1 MSSIQSDINIWRS
14 HELQAELIHGRFV
27 DYAYDV
33 HTHETACFALLTE
46 GSIRIKMRGTEFVAR
61 KGDLYAIDAD
71 EPHAGWAT
79 DEKGWRLRTLYVDVA
94 HLRQLVRGER
104 GANLPAL
111 AGPIIN
117 APEVIAHLPALH
129 QCSEVEGSRLSR
141 DRAYLSFAD
150 KLLERHVKHS
160 YHIEKDGNELGAVR
174 MARDFLDAHLQD
186 NVSLVTIAQ
195 QTGLPQYKLFRAFE
209 RTYGMTPHA
218 YQRQARVRF
227 AMRLLRQGVTLVDA
241 GALSGFSD
249 QAHFTRWFKRF
260 MGVTPGLY
268 QRAFH
273 PLE

>member
-1 MSSIQSDINIWRS
+1 
-14 HELQAELIHGRFV
+14 
-27 DYAYDV
+27 
-33 HTHETACFALLTE
+33 
-46 GSIRIKMRGTEFVAR
+46 
-61 KGDLYAIDAD
+61 
-71 EPHAGWAT
+71 
-79 DEKGWRLRTLYVDVA
+79 
-94 HLRQLVRGER
+94 
-104 GANLPAL
+104 
-111 AGPIIN
+111 
-117 APEVIAHLPALH
+117 
-129 QCSEVEGSRLSR
+129 
-141 DRAYLSFAD
+141 
-150 KLLERHVKHS
+150 
-160 YHIEKDGNELGAVR
+160 

-186 NVSLVTIAQ
+186 NVSLVTIAE
-195 QTGLPQYKLFRAFE
+195 QTGLAQYKLFRSFE